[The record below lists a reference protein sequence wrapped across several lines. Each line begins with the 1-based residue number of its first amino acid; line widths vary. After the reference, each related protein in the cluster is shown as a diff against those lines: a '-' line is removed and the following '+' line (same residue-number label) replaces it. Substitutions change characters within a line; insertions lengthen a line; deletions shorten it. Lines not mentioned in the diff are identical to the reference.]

1 VYRRSA
7 SLIVPTGIWTTNQMA
22 NVKINSIFFE
32 DISLQ
37 STSDITSAW
46 TTGSCQTTFYDNS
59 PHDVT
64 DLSSF
69 CSFSSSSTKTLLTAS
84 SSPALC
90 LGIVKSVSYSIH
102 HDASSTATINSI
114 IADVILTDIPMTSGI
129 DVSISFHQSFAVK
142 YASTNSASLSSENGN
157 QVIRERSG
165 NPGYQMGKP
174 VLYGFLNGSSVI
186 NELIS
191 GLTVPVAGS
200 SNVCPTNPSQTAKT
214 TTSFGYDSITGC
226 SMNFNRQELIN
237 FCCSGAPGSCLDNS
251 DSSVTGFTPFSAS
264 SGHPFFLNFTQGLVF
279 YLLLSYFFSP
289 LLLLDMLES
298 MEMLIHLI
306 FHNGFQFLIRLLRML
321 DNGMTLPQLVRMSF
335 LVIPL

>member
-1 VYRRSA
+1 MV
-7 SLIVPTGIWTTNQMA
+7 

-32 DISLQ
+32 DISSQ
-37 STSDITSAW
+37 STSEISSAW
-46 TTGSCQTTFYDNS
+46 NTASCQTTYYDNS

-69 CSFSSSSTKTLLTAS
+69 CSFSSSGTKTLLAAS

-102 HDASSTATINSI
+102 HDASSSATINSI
-114 IADVILTDIPMTSGI
+114 TADVILTDIPMTNDSE
-129 DVSISFHQSFAVK
+129 VSVSFHQSFAVK

-157 QVIRERSG
+157 LVIRERSG

-174 VLYGFLNGSSVI
+174 VLYGFLNGTNVI
-186 NELIS
+186 SELIS

-200 SNVCPTNPSQTAKT
+200 SNVCPTNPSQILKT

-226 SMNFNRQELIN
+226 LMNLNRQQLIN

-251 DSSVTGFTPFSAS
+251 DSSVTGSTPFSTS
-264 SGHPFFLNFTQGLVF
+264 SGHPFFLNFTQGLVSLS
-279 YLLLSYFFSP
+279 LLFSC
-289 LLLLDMLES
+289 S
-298 MEMLIHLI
+298 
-306 FHNGFQFLIRLLRML
+306 
-321 DNGMTLPQLVRMSF
+321 V
-335 LVIPL
+335 V